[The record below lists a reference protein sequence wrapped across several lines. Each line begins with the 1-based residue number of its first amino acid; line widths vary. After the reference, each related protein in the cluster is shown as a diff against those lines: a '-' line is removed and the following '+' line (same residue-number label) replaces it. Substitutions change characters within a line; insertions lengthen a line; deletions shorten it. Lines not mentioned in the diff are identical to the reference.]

1 MALGMF
7 GCYNHPKEPLFFFL
21 TKQGGNV
28 DLKQMGENLGL
39 EPVEFADI
47 VTLFVTTAESDIEKI
62 RKGVLQKDALSVSEA
77 AHSLKGSSGNLGF
90 LQMSDVALT
99 AEKKASE
106 NNLTGFEDM
115 TRILTD
121 HLNEIKTLL
130 KQV

>member
-1 MALGMF
+1 M
-7 GCYNHPKEPLFFFL
+7 
-21 TKQGGNV
+21 

-62 RKGVLQKDALSVSEA
+62 RKGVLHKDALSVSEA